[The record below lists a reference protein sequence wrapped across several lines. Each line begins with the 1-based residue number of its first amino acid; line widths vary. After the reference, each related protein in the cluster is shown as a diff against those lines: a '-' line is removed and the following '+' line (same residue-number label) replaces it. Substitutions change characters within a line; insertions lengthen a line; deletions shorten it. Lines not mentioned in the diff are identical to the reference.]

1 MTSKPDTAKE
11 QSNTWTRGGQAKSSD
26 VAATTAKFLMVGQ
39 LNESSF
45 SHTSRNGTHFK
56 ADRCDFLNG
65 VEVEKPSD
73 ISELDLC
80 ADFAEFAA
88 YHAVAIRER
97 LNGFSGYDT
106 VSYTISVEAD

>member
-11 QSNTWTRGGQAKSSD
+11 QSNTWTLGGQAKSSD
-26 VAATTAKFLMVGQ
+26 VAATTAKFFMVGQ
-39 LNESSF
+39 LNECNF

-56 ADRCDFLNG
+56 ADRCDFQNG
-65 VEVEKPSD
+65 VEVEKPSG

-88 YHAVAIRER
+88 YHAVAIHER
-97 LNGFSGYDT
+97 LNGFPGYDT
-106 VSYTISVEAD
+106 VKYKISVNAD